1 MRSIVL
7 IAALA
12 IAAGSFANGAIAATT
27 FREPVVREGV
37 SYADLNL
44 KSPHDQKRLRDR
56 VAFAAYRLCLVET
69 PASPS
74 PMPADPDCYRNAMKD
89 ALKQMNGAIARADV
103 GPALAAGMGA
113 SSR

>member
-7 IAALA
+7 TAALA
-12 IAAGSFANGAIAATT
+12 IAAGSFASCATAAN
-27 FREPVVREGV
+27 RLGEPVVREGV

-44 KSPHDQKRLRDR
+44 RSPHGQKRLRDR

-74 PMPADPDCYRNAMKD
+74 PMPADPVCYRKAMKD
-89 ALKQMNGAIARADV
+89 ALKQMNRAIARAGV
-103 GPALAAGMGA
+103 GPTLAAGMGA
-113 SSR
+113 SRR